1 MPNFTCRSEESEMMD
16 DLSIDDERLTRSLD
30 QLRFIN
36 RTLGGYTAVYNG
48 LRNYMERAG
57 GREVR
62 ILDVGTAIGDIPI
75 YLLQESGIRRWN
87 ALYTGV
93 DYNRATVD
101 YANSYLAATLDP
113 SVADR
118 FTVEQADAFALPY
131 EDGEFDIVMASMF
144 LHHFPGAQAA
154 AILREMNRVARDG
167 VLIND
172 LHRHP
177 FAYHSIRALT
187 RILPATEMA
196 RHDAPLSVVR
206 GFCREELIEIARE
219 AGLTHI
225 SVRWHWAF
233 RWLLTSGQL

>member
-1 MPNFTCRSEESEMMD
+1 MMD

-36 RTLGGYTAVYNG
+36 RALGGYTAVYNG
-48 LRNYMERAG
+48 LQSYMSRSEG
-57 GREVR
+57 QEVR
-62 ILDVGTAIGDIPI
+62 ILDVGTAIGDIPV
-75 YLLQESGIRRWN
+75 YLLQETGIRRWN
-87 ALYTGV
+87 AIYTGV
-93 DYNRATVD
+93 DYNRATVE
-101 YANSYLAATLDP
+101 YAERYLEHTLDP

-118 FTVEQADAFALPY
+118 FSVEQADAFDLPY
-131 EDGEFDIVMASMF
+131 ADGEFDIVMASMF
-144 LHHFPGAQAA
+144 LHHFPGDQSV
-154 AILREMNRVARDG
+154 AILREMNRVSRDG

-177 FAYHSIRALT
+177 FAYHSITALT

-196 RHDAPLSVVR
+196 RHDAPLSVIR
-206 GFCREELIEIARE
+206 GFSREELLNAAYA
-219 AGLTHI
+219 AGLTNV